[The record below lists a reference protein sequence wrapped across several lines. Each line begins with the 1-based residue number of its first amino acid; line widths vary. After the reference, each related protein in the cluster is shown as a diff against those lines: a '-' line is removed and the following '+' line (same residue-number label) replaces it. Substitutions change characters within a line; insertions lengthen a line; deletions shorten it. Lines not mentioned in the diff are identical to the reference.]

1 MRRENN
7 IDIRSNL
14 DAVLEIVMQ
23 KGDVPNEFL
32 PTRIVV
38 ATTSEVRHRLILT
51 VDRYLEEGEFEIC
64 S

>member
-23 KGDVPNEFL
+23 KGDVPNEFF

-38 ATTSEVRHRLILT
+38 ATTSEGRHRLILT

>member
-23 KGDVPNEFL
+23 KGDVPNEFF